1 MLDAFSL
8 NFEAGTKTTFSYD
21 FLAPCRVQIWKKTFC
36 QKFGYI
42 LFKMTYM
49 YMLCIYKKP
58 IILKPI

>member
-42 LFKMTYM
+42 LFKMTSHI
-49 YMLCIYKKP
+49 CICKKKKKNP
-58 IILKPI
+58 LF